1 MAGLSVKEGFDGGV
15 VFFLLCMRLSAL
27 DSRFG
32 WALSAG
38 TKERYFPPRAQMS
51 QIGGT

>member
-32 WALSAG
+32 WALQPAPRKG
-38 TKERYFPPRAQMS
+38 TSRRARR
-51 QIGGT
+51 